1 MSFEYNTVFPLKS
14 PNGALICEIEIQATI
29 NFDRQGDDY
38 YLEQVMGWNL
48 EKDGETAELPHYLVG
63 PVTNWVEKQDWDNA
77 MIFIS
82 EQEQT
87 KS

>member
-14 PNGALICEIEIQATI
+14 PNGVLICEIEIQVTTYQ
-29 NFDRQGDDY
+29 QGGDY
-38 YLEQVMGWNL
+38 YIEQVMGWNL
-48 EKDGETAELPHYLVG
+48 EKDGETAELPHYLVD
-63 PVTNWVEKQDWDNA
+63 PITNWVENQDWDNV